1 MQNRRIIDGLR
12 TLTAYPRPVPK
23 LGIAPFDDVSGG
35 ELAAALRRRPL
46 LVAAPAAV
54 GALAGLAYVL
64 LGDAS
69 PRNVVVGLLGGL
81 VIGALIALAAGLG
94 RAPDE

>member
-1 MQNRRIIDGLR
+1 MS
-12 TLTAYPRPVPK
+12 K
-23 LGIAPFDDVSGG
+23 LQIAPFDDVSGG
-35 ELAAALRRRPL
+35 ELTSALRSRPL
-46 LVAAPAAV
+46 LVAAPTTL

-64 LGDAS
+64 IDDGS

-81 VIGALIALAAGLG
+81 IIGALIAVAAGPG